1 MSQDPK
7 KCDRIGKE
15 YKSYLIIED
24 ICISFQNQSTFKT
37 LLYLLLN
44 NGLYNKFYHLLY
56 NPLKNC
62 TLSDS

>member
-1 MSQDPK
+1 M
-7 KCDRIGKE
+7 
-15 YKSYLIIED
+15 IED

-56 NPLKNC
+56 DPLKNC